1 MEGGHERWHDLSA
14 DASSSDKVDILL
26 AEMTGQDI
34 EAIRFRK
41 IKYYYL

>member
-34 EAIRFRK
+34 EAIRLERLN
-41 IKYYYL
+41 IIIL